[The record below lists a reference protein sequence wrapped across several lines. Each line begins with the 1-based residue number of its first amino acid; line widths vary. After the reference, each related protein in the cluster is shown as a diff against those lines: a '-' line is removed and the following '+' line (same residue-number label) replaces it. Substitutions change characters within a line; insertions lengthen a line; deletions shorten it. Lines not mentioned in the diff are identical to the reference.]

1 MAVQLAWNLDQT
13 SSSAISVA
21 KGLLSAATTDNVQ
34 PIAIMACEQF
44 GNTLAISR
52 DTIRKIEHCVAPSP
66 DPAVLNFLK
75 CSVGYKKNDCTSYL
89 GKSLAGLQFLA
100 FAAALVTWKD
110 QFQAAGAL
118 HEMLIN
124 TASDKALVP
133 TSRQVKVLLATIEPR
148 CHRSS
153 FADEIIGWQILLDR
167 LLTPRIEPAT
177 ERSDGWIA
185 PGEKDLGNLVDALRQ
200 LSRVGNAD
208 ITRVTIET
216 RACAAWTIAF
226 VKWSLGYP
234 PSVVHGNTIVPSL
247 EQTDSKVTVIIPADK
262 TSETSFR
269 VHIYHSIDTPTVLVS
284 QGPFQ
289 TVSGMISLQ
298 MYGSKYIS
306 ECGLDSGPTG
316 TAFREVIPHCLQ
328 RAVEYTTRICIEQR
342 TADPLKQPM
351 RLSRPY
357 INGKRL
363 SPLRGIKAVY
373 KTYENLF
380 GHALDPAPNDP
391 NFNIEDFP
399 QLALI
404 KQKCPCGHCRNV
416 RRIEPVTCDILQFH
430 RSLDA
435 ITFDLLAL
443 SLFDYPDLQVC
454 SDATRD
460 FLLDPLYEGILDD
473 LKNPK
478 KTERVIY
485 DLLSRAM
492 CIAGHKI
499 DQVEE
504 DWVLSCAK
512 GQAVWPTIFETQSYI
527 TRGYFSLS
535 CHPGLL
541 IHSGETYNRA
551 TCSPNET
558 TMTSLSTVLPEQVK
572 KPFNL
577 YPNLDLDWMVS
588 DGEHGLDVSLGVKAG
603 PNQYLEMGLSP
614 CSAFVALT
622 RIPVLAFS
630 SSEIMGISLED
641 LAPAVPVNGTGLKIP
656 PPPIL
661 DVLERFTG
669 TFQGFGFNTIFRP
682 LSRNP
687 KTVTKFLKTL
697 TDLDTTRLL
706 PQDLS
711 QFIVNWTITQEI
723 IDDPNTILRQANEGK
738 DIIEDAMFIVSTNA
752 PPRAFGGGTSNNGF
766 NIGSDEGKKT
776 DALREK
782 KSGNANAVDVSAQFW
797 VSKIRAEAEPN
808 PSMRVGQ
815 KVSPASQG
823 PRDAV
828 PEFYIDKEVEIPSC
842 KKTVTVAYTQIQYSQ
857 MVMLDFNGIKWPY
870 VTVATFAPIIDRNK
884 LTHASAMDYVK
895 SSSI

>member
-75 CSVGYKKNDCTSYL
+75 CSIGYKKNDCTSYL

-110 QFQAAGAL
+110 QFKAAGAL

-153 FADEIIGWQILLDR
+153 FADEIVGWQILLDR
-167 LLTPRIEPAT
+167 LITPRIEPAT
-177 ERSDGWIA
+177 ELSDGWIA
-185 PGEKDLGNLVDALRQ
+185 PGEQDLGNLVDALRQ

-226 VKWSLGYP
+226 VKWSLGCP
-234 PSVVHGNTIVPSL
+234 PSVVHGDTIVPSL

-269 VHIYHSIDTPTVLVS
+269 VHIYHSIDTPTVLIS

-298 MYGSKYIS
+298 MYGSNYIS

-316 TAFREVIPHCLQ
+316 TAFREAIPHCLQ
-328 RAVEYTTRICIEQR
+328 LVVEYTTRIYIER
-342 TADPLKQPM
+342 RDADPLKQPL
-351 RLSRPY
+351 RLRRRY
-357 INGKRL
+357 VKGKRL

-373 KTYENLF
+373 KTYETLF

-391 NFNIEDFP
+391 SFNIMDFP

-404 KQKCPCGHCRNV
+404 KQKCPCGRCRNV
-416 RRIEPVTCDILQFH
+416 QRIEPEICDIEKFY
-430 RSLDA
+430 RSLAA

-460 FLLDPLYEGILDD
+460 FELDPLYEGI
-473 LKNPK
+473 
-478 KTERVIY
+478 R
-485 DLLSRAM
+485 DLLTNPEKTQISNYNLLYRAM
-492 CIAGHKI
+492 RLAGHKI
-499 DQVEE
+499 DQLEE

-577 YPNLDLDWMVS
+577 YPDLDLDWMVS

-622 RIPVLAFS
+622 K
-630 SSEIMGISLED
+630 
-641 LAPAVPVNGTGLKIP
+641 VPVVGPCQHDPTT
-656 PPPIL
+656 IL
-661 DVLERFTG
+661 DHSDVVLGSAGPCSLRSPRGIMDLRGKFNVIAVDGNDKARFAALM
-669 TFQGFGFNTIFRP
+669 N
-682 LSRNP
+682 
-687 KTVTKFLKTL
+687 
-697 TDLDTTRLL
+697 
-706 PQDLS
+706 
-711 QFIVNWTITQEI
+711 
-723 IDDPNTILRQANEGK
+723 
-738 DIIEDAMFIVSTNA
+738 
-752 PPRAFGGGTSNNGF
+752 FGGYVPK
-766 NIGSDEGKKT
+766 D
-776 DALREK
+776 
-782 KSGNANAVDVSAQFW
+782 
-797 VSKIRAEAEPN
+797 
-808 PSMRVGQ
+808 RV
-815 KVSPASQG
+815 
-823 PRDAV
+823 
-828 PEFYIDKEVEIPSC
+828 
-842 KKTVTVAYTQIQYSQ
+842 
-857 MVMLDFNGIKWPY
+857 
-870 VTVATFAPIIDRNK
+870 
-884 LTHASAMDYVK
+884 
-895 SSSI
+895 